1 MREKKLPD
9 LIMIFVVMTLIVI
22 GLIMILS
29 ASSIKAQ
36 DYYGDNFYFF
46 KNQIKYL
53 IIGLLFMFL
62 AIKIDYNIVKKAAP
76 LIILSAVFLL
86 VIVMI
91 PAVGKTVGGARR
103 WLSLGPISGQPSEY
117 AKLAVIIYLAAY
129 FDNEDNDIKKF
140 TSGLLP
146 ALIMVGII
154 FSLILLEPDLGTAV
168 MIAAISA
175 IIIFAAGIKIRHLF
189 GLLLIAVPMLFYFIY
204 SKPYRRERM
213 LAFINPWKDP
223 LDTGYHIIQSLLA
236 LGSGGIFGVGPGG
249 SHQKFLYL
257 PEPGTDFIFAVLGE
271 EFGLVG
277 TFTVLVLF
285 FLFTWRGLKVAVNSQ
300 DVFSSLLAVGI
311 TSFIVLQAVLN
322 IGVATA
328 VLPVT
333 GITLPLI
340 SYGGSSL
347 VIILTSL
354 GLLLNISRYTKK

>member
-1 MREKKLPD
+1 MHEKKLPD
-9 LIMIFVVMTLIVI
+9 LMLIFIVMTLIVI

-62 AIKIDYNIVKKAAP
+62 AFKIDYNIIKRAAP
-76 LIILSAVFLL
+76 LIILFALLLLAVVL
-86 VIVMI
+86 I
-91 PAVGKTVGGARR
+91 PSIGKTVGGSRR
-103 WLSLGPISGQPSEY
+103 WLSLGPISGQPSEF

-129 FDNEDNDIKKF
+129 FDSENNDIKNFLK
-140 TSGLLP
+140 GLLP
-146 ALIMVGII
+146 PLVIIGII
-154 FSLILLEPDLGTAV
+154 FFLILLEPDLGTAV
-168 MIAAISA
+168 MIAAISLV
-175 IIIFAAGIKIRHLF
+175 IIFAAGIKYRHLF
-189 GLLLIAVPMLFYFIY
+189 VLGVIAGPMLFYFVY
-204 SKPYRRERM
+204 SKPYRWERM
-213 LAFINPWKDP
+213 LAFIDPWKDP

-271 EFGLVG
+271 EFGLIG
-277 TFTVLVLF
+277 TFIVLVLF
-285 FLFTWRGLKVAVNSQ
+285 FLFAWRGLKIAVNAQ

-328 VLPVT
+328 ALPVT
-333 GITLPLI
+333 GITLPFI

-347 VIILTSL
+347 VIILISI
-354 GLLLNISRYTKK
+354 GLLLNVSRYTKK